1 MVRRK
6 RKYHRLV
13 ATKGPPGPWP
23 KAAGFL
29 LAAVVGHFAVV
40 LGAPYLFMHKAMGRI
55 ETSGAG
61 ENRFIF
67 APRVTESSRD
77 VVRPSP
83 DLVYSVCLYDLSH
96 GPIRVKARPSSAYTS
111 LSAFQLNGDNI
122 LSLNDRAAPL
132 GMDFVLARTGQS
144 IKAPKGVVVFY
155 SPTDRGL
162 LLDRRLA
169 PTEADFPDAVRL
181 RRFDVCAPL

>member
-1 MVRRK
+1 
-6 RKYHRLV
+6 
-13 ATKGPPGPWP
+13 
-23 KAAGFL
+23 
-29 LAAVVGHFAVV
+29 
-40 LGAPYLFMHKAMGRI
+40 
-55 ETSGAG
+55 
-61 ENRFIF
+61 
-67 APRVTESSRD
+67 
-77 VVRPSP
+77 
-83 DLVYSVCLYDLSH
+83 
-96 GPIRVKARPSSAYTS
+96 VKARPSSAYTS

-122 LSLNDRAAPL
+122 LSLNDRAAPM

-169 PTEADFPDAVRL
+169 PTEAEFHDADRL